1 MDNSPAYLVEQRSQ
15 DCFAVLGPNPD
26 HGKRGVSYAGEHL
39 TICTTDGRDDAVMI
53 AKALN
58 LYGALQTV
66 AA

>member
-1 MDNSPAYLVEQRSQ
+1 MSQFPAYIIEQRGP

-26 HGKRGVSYAGEHL
+26 HGKRGVCYAGEHL
-39 TICTTDGRDDAVMI
+39 TICTTDGRADTEMI

>member
-1 MDNSPAYLVEQRSQ
+1 MSKSPAYIIEQRGP

-26 HGKRGVSYAGEHL
+26 AGKIGVSYSGDHL
-39 TICTTDGRDDAVMI
+39 TICTTDGRDDAMMI